1 MKPAS
6 RSAVSFAGETDSGLA
21 SVVTSAPSANP
32 KRSSIRRRI
41 RISSAADS
49 SDGVPPP
56 KNTVSTRGTA
66 APSTRAARSIS
77 ATTASTYP
85 PACSAPRSPGTYVLK
100 SQ

>member
-1 MKPAS
+1 MNPAS
-6 RSAVSFAGETDSGLA
+6 RSADSFAGETDSGLA

-66 APSTRAARSIS
+66 APSTPRRQVDLGDHGVDVPAGLLGAR
-77 ATTASTYP
+77 
-85 PACSAPRSPGTYVLK
+85 APRARTC
-100 SQ
+100 